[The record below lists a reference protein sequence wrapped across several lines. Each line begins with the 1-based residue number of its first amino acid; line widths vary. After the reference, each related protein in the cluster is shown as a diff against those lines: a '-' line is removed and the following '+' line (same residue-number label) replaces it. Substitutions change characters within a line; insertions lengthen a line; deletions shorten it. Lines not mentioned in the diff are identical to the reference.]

1 MKLKKISA
9 AVAAA
14 ATAIAP
20 LSADRLSVFVPSTV
34 YATEHAM
41 GAALPDWIPDSFESA
56 LEFRNT
62 YGATLVKDGLV
73 CVVFKESMAGMSDD
87 EQQGASRYEIRTTK
101 GMMKEL
107 KREKYCLESSETD
120 SCYEVAVYYAPEK
133 QGEFAVALT
142 DKWIQICIIPED
154 GYDPVM
160 ENNAL
165 AQKVGID
172 LGGVNVSA
180 FYSFSVDEDMEI
192 TETDIY
198 GWLPD
203 CAAEYEAYKEKNGA
217 VSAKDDLV
225 MFCIDKA
232 IGTAYSWSSAVD
244 EDMFRELF
252 RSSCSIE
259 TSKVLDGGTQRFVT
273 VYRALNSG
281 KGMIRWDFARSADAG
296 VPLVEKTIVA
306 DCAVADNG
314 NKITLNDSHL
324 SDARLT
330 FSSYSIY
337 SEDLKYSANEIYDK
351 YYGPDAA
358 VITSKEELDEFLS
371 RYLNESA
378 AKKFSDQY
386 SELFFENY
394 VLMLNTYLD
403 PYRGRV
409 FKHGLRNVVKK
420 DGYLEIDYIS
430 VISGVLMRTS
440 DFDILRVEMPKEQ
453 YDGSYVVWNDNE
465 VLESNLVRIKVVD
478 IDTGK
483 PIEIPNDDVLNLFG
497 GTVKYCE
504 GSNPYY
510 WDTENT
516 GKTVHDL
523 YIDEKYLPE
532 GYELYT
538 WNEAIIDEYSYN
550 TADIVFNVQ
559 KSDSG
564 TTFMDKIATTVRGIN
579 YEKMTESGPQVVTSK
594 EELTEIMSF
603 WFTNESLQRKVMS
616 KYSEEFFKNNVLL
629 LDWEVDSTGGSGVS
643 IKDIEISDG
652 KITVYYIERSPDY
665 GICNTD
671 YLCILQATV
680 PKSKYHDEEVEWKCL
695 GDVNGDNVFGIADL
709 LTLQK
714 WLNGSDDVSMPDWTS
729 ADLCRDGMIDI
740 FDLCMLRKQLISN
753 GIEILTSPYNYAY
766 TMTVDVH
773 YGGRG
778 YDGKELKSEDFQYEY
793 SISRGDIFCEE
804 TDGTWTKVMPSD
816 VDDVTVI
823 LEITDITDEG
833 IQVKQW
839 QRNGATHKIVKLDE
853 ELDLFTLNVVYDGR
867 NHSYKVRFSR
877 EYDKPI
883 YGIDYDYRH

>member
-1 MKLKKISA
+1 MKFKKIA
-9 AVAAA
+9 AAIAAA

-20 LSADRLSVFVPSTV
+20 LSADRLSVFVPSAV
-34 YATEHAM
+34 YAAEHAM

-56 LEFRNT
+56 LGFRNT

-73 CVVFKESMAGMSDD
+73 CVVFKESMAGTSDD
-87 EQQGASRYEIRTTK
+87 EQQGASRYEIRTTE

-107 KREKYCLESSETD
+107 KRETYCSESSETG

-142 DKWIQICIIPED
+142 DKWIQICIMPED

-165 AQKVGID
+165 AQKAGID
-172 LGGVNVSA
+172 LGGVNASA
-180 FYSFSVDEDMEI
+180 FYSFAVDEDKEI

-225 MFCIDKA
+225 LFCIDKA
-232 IGTAYSWSSAVD
+232 IGTAYSWTSAVD

-252 RSSCSIE
+252 RSSCSVE
-259 TSKVLDGGTQRFVT
+259 TAKVLDGGTQRFVA

-281 KGMIRWDFARSADAG
+281 KGIIRWDFARGADAG
-296 VPLVEKTIVA
+296 VPLVEKAIVA
-306 DCAVADNG
+306 DCTVADNG
-314 NKITLNDSHL
+314 NKLTLSDSYL

-337 SEDLKYSANEIYDK
+337 SGELKYSANEIYDK
-351 YYGPDAA
+351 YYGSDSA
-358 VITSKEELDEFLS
+358 VITSKEELDKFLS

-378 AKKFSDQY
+378 AKKFTEQY

-409 FKHGLRNVVKK
+409 FKHGLRDVVKK
-420 DGYLEIDYIS
+420 DGYLEIDYTS

-440 DFDILRVEMPKEQ
+440 DFDILRVEIPKEQ

-465 VLESNLVRIKVVD
+465 ILESDLVRIKVVD

-483 PIEIPNDDVLNLFG
+483 TIEIPNDDVLSLFG

-510 WDTENT
+510 WDTERT

-538 WNEAIIDEYSYN
+538 WNEAIIDEYPYN

-559 KSDSG
+559 KNGSG

-579 YEKMTESGPQVVTSK
+579 YEKMTESGPAVVTSE
-594 EELTEIMSF
+594 EELQEIMSS

-616 KYSEEFFKNNVLL
+616 KYGDEFFKGNVLF

-643 IKDIEISDG
+643 IRNMEISDG
-652 KITVYYIERSPDY
+652 NISVYYIERSPDY

-680 PKSKYHDEEVEWKCL
+680 PKSKYHGEKVEWKCL

-714 WLNGSDDVSMPDWTS
+714 WLKGSDDVSMPDWTR
-729 ADLCRDGMIDI
+729 ADLCRDGRIDV
-740 FDLCMLRKQLISN
+740 FDLCMLRKQLISCDN
-753 GIEILTSPYNYAY
+753 GNLTNPRSYDYKMNVVVHYNGYGYAGNWIEKDDEYMDFSISEGDKFTEKQEGKWVKNDSDDLNYIIEVVKITDDGIRVKKCQYGETSFEILPLGRVLSLESMHGSSDSANYSY
-766 TMTVDVH
+766 DV
-773 YGGRG
+773 
-778 YDGKELKSEDFQYEY
+778 S
-793 SISRGDIFCEE
+793 
-804 TDGTWTKVMPSD
+804 
-816 VDDVTVI
+816 
-823 LEITDITDEG
+823 
-833 IQVKQW
+833 
-839 QRNGATHKIVKLDE
+839 
-853 ELDLFTLNVVYDGR
+853 
-867 NHSYKVRFSR
+867 FSR
-877 EYDKPI
+877 EYRYPI

>member
-1 MKLKKISA
+1 MKLKKIA
-9 AVAAA
+9 AIAAA
-14 ATAIAP
+14 ATAIVP
-20 LSADRLSVFVPSTV
+20 LSADRLSVFVPSAV
-34 YATEHAM
+34 YAAEHAM
-41 GAALPDWIPDSFESA
+41 GAALPEWIPSDFDSA

-73 CVVFKESMAGMSDD
+73 CIVFKESTMGISENE
-87 EQQGASRYEIRTTK
+87 EQEASRYEIRTTE
-101 GMMKEL
+101 GMMEEL
-107 KREKYCLESSETD
+107 KRETYISDTSETGE
-120 SCYEVAVYYAPEK
+120 CYEVAVYYAPKK

-154 GYDPVM
+154 GYDPVL

-165 AQKVGID
+165 AQKAGID
-172 LGGVNVSA
+172 LGGVNASA
-180 FYSFSVDEDMEI
+180 FYSFAVDEDMEI

-203 CAAEYEAYKEKNGA
+203 CTAEYEAYKEKNGA

-225 MFCIDKA
+225 VVCIDKA
-232 IGTAYSWSSAVD
+232 IGTAYSWNSEVD
-244 EDMFRELF
+244 KDMFREALV
-252 RSSCSIE
+252 SSCSLE
-259 TSKVLDGGTQRFVT
+259 TARLLDGGTQRFVT
-273 VYRALNSG
+273 VYRALNDG
-281 KGMIRWDFARSADAG
+281 KGIIRWDFARSADAG

-306 DCAVADNG
+306 DCTVTEGG

-324 SDARLT
+324 SEARLT
-330 FSSYSIY
+330 FTPYSIY
-337 SEDLKYSANEIYDK
+337 SGDLKYSANEIYDK
-351 YYGPDAA
+351 YYGSDAA

-378 AKKFSDQY
+378 AKKFSEQY
-386 SELFFENY
+386 SDLFFENY

-409 FKHGLRNVVKK
+409 FKHGLRDVVKK
-420 DGYLEIDYIS
+420 DGYLKIDYTS

-465 VLESNLVRIKVVD
+465 VLESDLVRIKVVD

-510 WDTENT
+510 WDTERT

-532 GYELYT
+532 GYEIYT
-538 WNEAIIDEYSYN
+538 WNESIIDEYPYN

-559 KSDSG
+559 KSGGS
-564 TTFMDKIATTVRGIN
+564 TTFIDKIATTVRGIN
-579 YEKMTESGPQVVTSK
+579 YEKMTESGPQVVTSE
-594 EELTEIMSF
+594 EELTEIMSS

-616 KYSEEFFKNNVLL
+616 KYGDEFFKDNVLFL
-629 LDWEVDSTGGSGVS
+629 EWKVDSTGGSGVS
-643 IKDIEISDG
+643 IKDMETSYGNIS
-652 KITVYYIERSPDY
+652 VYYIERSPDY

-680 PKSKYHDEEVEWKCL
+680 PKSKYHGEKVEWKCL

-714 WLNGSDDVSMPDWTS
+714 WLNGSDDVTMPDWKR
-729 ADLCRDGMIDI
+729 ADLCRDGRIDV

-778 YDGKELKSEDFQYEY
+778 YDGQVLKSEDFQCEY
-793 SISRGDIFCEE
+793 KISKGDIFCEGP
-804 TDGTWTKVMPSD
+804 DGKWTNVLSADLADEP
-816 VDDVTVI
+816 VI
-823 LEITDITDEG
+823 LEITGFTDEG
-833 IQVKQW
+833 IQLKQW
-839 QRNGATHKIVKLDE
+839 QSNGATHKIVKLDE

-883 YGIDYDYRH
+883 YGIDYDYRQ

>member
-1 MKLKKISA
+1 MKLKKIA
-9 AVAAA
+9 AAIAAA

-20 LSADRLSVFVPSTV
+20 LSAERLSVFVPSAV
-34 YATEHAM
+34 YAAEHAM
-41 GAALPDWIPDSFESA
+41 GAALPDWIPQSFESA

-73 CVVFKESMAGMSDD
+73 CVVFRESMAGTSDD
-87 EQQGASRYEIRTTK
+87 EQQGASRYEIRTTE

-107 KREKYCLESSETD
+107 KRATYCPESPETD

-142 DKWIQICIIPED
+142 DKWIQICIMPED

-165 AQKVGID
+165 AQKAGID
-172 LGGVNVSA
+172 LGGVNASA
-180 FYSFSVDEDMEI
+180 FYSFAVDEDMEI

-232 IGTAYSWSSAVD
+232 IGTAYSWTSAVD

-252 RSSCSIE
+252 RSSCSME
-259 TSKVLDGGTQRFVT
+259 TAKVLDGGTQRFVA

-281 KGMIRWDFARSADAG
+281 KGIIRWDFARGAGAG
-296 VPLVEKTIVA
+296 VPLVEKTLVA
-306 DCAVADNG
+306 DCTVSEGGTN
-314 NKITLNDSHL
+314 IILSDSHL

-330 FSSYSIY
+330 FSLYSIY
-337 SEDLKYSANEIYDK
+337 SVDLNYSATEIYDK
-351 YYGPDAA
+351 YYGSDAA

-378 AKKFSDQY
+378 AKKFSEQY
-386 SELFFENY
+386 SDLFFENY

-409 FKHGLRNVVKK
+409 FKHGLRDVVKK
-420 DGYLEIDYIS
+420 DGYLEIDYTS
-430 VISGVLMRTS
+430 VISGALMRTS

-465 VLESNLVRIKVVD
+465 VLESDLVRIKVVD

-483 PIEIPNDDVLNLFG
+483 TIEIPNDDVLSLFG
-497 GTVKYCE
+497 GTVKYFE

-510 WDTENT
+510 WDTERT

-538 WNEAIIDEYSYN
+538 WNEAIIDEYPDN

-559 KSDSG
+559 KSGGS
-564 TTFMDKIATTVRGIN
+564 TTFMDKITTTVRGIN
-579 YEKMTESGPQVVTSK
+579 YEKMTESGPAVVTSK
-594 EELTEIMSF
+594 EELTEIMSS

-616 KYSEEFFKNNVLL
+616 RYGEEFFKDNVLF

-643 IKDIEISDG
+643 IRNMEISDG
-652 KITVYYIERSPDY
+652 NISVYYIE
-665 GICNTD
+665 
-671 YLCILQATV
+671 
-680 PKSKYHDEEVEWKCL
+680 
-695 GDVNGDNVFGIADL
+695 
-709 LTLQK
+709 
-714 WLNGSDDVSMPDWTS
+714 
-729 ADLCRDGMIDI
+729 
-740 FDLCMLRKQLISN
+740 
-753 GIEILTSPYNYAY
+753 
-766 TMTVDVH
+766 
-773 YGGRG
+773 
-778 YDGKELKSEDFQYEY
+778 
-793 SISRGDIFCEE
+793 
-804 TDGTWTKVMPSD
+804 
-816 VDDVTVI
+816 
-823 LEITDITDEG
+823 
-833 IQVKQW
+833 
-839 QRNGATHKIVKLDE
+839 
-853 ELDLFTLNVVYDGR
+853 
-867 NHSYKVRFSR
+867 
-877 EYDKPI
+877 
-883 YGIDYDYRH
+883 